1 MNHSNPLQFV
11 RRIVGLSQAEFAAKL
26 DLSRS
31 LIAKLESKQSRYE
44 QPSDRVRARV
54 VKEFGAILQSESSPC
69 PALDIENQ
77 PYTLASFEK
86 HRKPRPMPAQELYPA
101 GTIGTAMEWL
111 ASAAKRTGYSSTFN
125 EAVGKALPWLD
136 GAPGLCEALENE
148 ILEQPD
154 KFSTK
159 QINAANWLLQFFTLP
174 RVQSS
179 VPHLTFDSKT
189 LEPIYELKVLENA
202 VPASEATAEALRK
215 SGKSTK

>member
-31 LIAKLESKQSRYE
+31 LIAKLESKQGRYE

-54 VKEFGAILQSESSPC
+54 IKEFGAILQSESSPC

-111 ASAAKRTGYSSTFN
+111 ASAAKKTGYSGTFN
-125 EAVGKALPWLD
+125 EAVGKALPWLN
-136 GAPGLCEALENE
+136 GAPGLCEALEKE
-148 ILEQPD
+148 ILEHPE
-154 KFSTK
+154 KLSAK
-159 QINAANWLLQFFTLP
+159 QQNAANWLLQFFTLP

-179 VPHLTFDSKT
+179 VPRPIFDSKSGT
-189 LEPIYELKVLENA
+189 PIHEIKFLENSA
-202 VPASEATAEALRK
+202 PASQPTAEVLRK
-215 SGKSTK
+215 LVKPAG